1 MRTDPPQPV
10 KSRKEQAEILALQM
24 VQFVL
29 REETTA
35 VGFLQATGITPEDL
49 RHRINEIDFLG
60 GVIDY
65 MLGREDLLVA
75 FCAEREIEPASPAR
89 LRDALP

>member
-35 VGFLQATGITPEDL
+35 VGFLQACRKVKRRG
-49 RHRINEIDFLG
+49 
-60 GVIDY
+60 
-65 MLGREDLLVA
+65 
-75 FCAEREIEPASPAR
+75 PAA
-89 LRDALP
+89 